1 MMRLILFLALPLL
14 AACQAQGLE
23 GQSSVPDEELDS
35 LSSQLVDRWK
45 LGEHAI
51 TWDVADAHTDHIEFS
66 GQQVAAIVRYG
77 ADENGEL
84 VLEGQVVWPMLRT
97 IPNDTHASLIHDFGQ
112 ELCLRVKVDGL
123 LLDAEKLV
131 RASWDG
137 TLVLETDAGGGITL
151 TRRLYPS
158 TTAPAIFEQ
167 IVVINRSG
175 KDISAEFISPGVH
188 IETDADAGVYGSYVL
203 DAKTYTPGSF
213 TIPTDEGLEVSMTI
227 MGRKKD
233 EAEVYLDPREELG
246 KRLKFVEE
254 LESNLVL
261 ETPDPVLNRMFAF
274 AKLRATESIYKTK
287 DGFMH
292 GPGGGRYYAAIW
304 ANDQAEYVNP
314 FFPYLGNEIANESA
328 RNSFRQFARYM
339 NDEYR
344 PIPSSVIAE
353 GDDFWNGAGDR
364 GDQAMIAY
372 GAARFALGMGD
383 AALGE
388 ELWPLITWCL
398 EYLER
403 KRTPEGVIASD
414 SDELEG
420 RFPAGDANLNTSMLT
435 YGALKDAARL
445 GRELGHGELAAVYD
459 RRAIALAAAV
469 ESFFGANVQGFET
482 YRYFEGNTKLRAWIS
497 VPLVFGL
504 FERKAGTLEALLS
517 PLLWNE
523 NGVYSEAGNTT
534 FWDRATLYAFRGILA
549 AGETDT
555 AVRYLKYY
563 SQKRLLGE
571 HVPYAVEAWPEGDQ
585 RHLSAESGLYARVF
599 TEGLFGIEP
608 TGFGKFTCA
617 PRLPTGWHEMALRHI
632 RLFGRDFDVKAR
644 RGTGGTEVVVREG
657 SATVFNTTWDGGAPI
672 EVRLP

>member
-1 MMRLILFLALPLL
+1 MRLILFLILALL
-14 AACQAQGLE
+14 AACQTQGREAHL
-23 GQSSVPDEELDS
+23 SMPDEGLDS
-35 LSSQLVDRWK
+35 LSSQLADRWK
-45 LGEHAI
+45 LGDLAI

-84 VLEGQVVWPMLRT
+84 VLERKVVWPMLRT
-97 IPNDTHASLIHDFGQ
+97 LPNDTHASLIHDFGQ
-112 ELCLRVKVDGL
+112 EVSLGIEINGRKV
-123 LLDAEKLV
+123 DAEKLV

-137 TLVLETDAGGGITL
+137 TLTLDSDAGGGITL
-151 TRRLYPS
+151 TRRVYPS
-158 TTAPAIFEQ
+158 PTASAIFEQ
-167 IVVINRSG
+167 TVIVNHSA
-175 KDISAEFISPGVH
+175 KDVLVEVTSPDVH
-188 IETDADAGVYGSYVL
+188 IQSDADAGVYGSYVL
-203 DAKTYTPGSF
+203 YAKTYTPGSF
-213 TIPTDEGLEVSMTI
+213 TIPAGEGLEVSMTI
-227 MGRKKD
+227 AGRLID
-233 EAEVYLDPREELG
+233 EPEGYLDPREELG
-246 KRLKFVEE
+246 KRFAFVDE
-254 LESNLVL
+254 LGASLVL

-274 AKLRATESIYKTK
+274 AKLRAAESIYRTK
-287 DGFMH
+287 GGFMH

-314 FFPYLGNEIANESA
+314 FFPYLGNDVANESA
-328 RNSFRQFARYM
+328 RNSFRHFARYM

-344 PIPSSVIAE
+344 PIPSSIVAE

-383 AALGE
+383 TEVAE

-403 KRTPEGVIASD
+403 KRTPDGVIASD

-435 YGALKDAARL
+435 YGALQDAARL
-445 GRELGHGELAAVYD
+445 GREIGHPELAAQYD
-459 RRAIALAAAV
+459 RRAIALAASV

-482 YRYFEGNTKLRAWIS
+482 YRYFAGNTKLRAWIC
-497 VPLVFGL
+497 VPLVFGI
-504 FERKAGTLEALLS
+504 FERKAGTLDALLS

-523 NGVYSEAGNTT
+523 NGVYSEAGNAT

-555 AVRYLKYY
+555 AMRYVKYY

-608 TGFGKFTCA
+608 TGFNKFICA
-617 PRLPTGWHEMALRHI
+617 PRLPTGWDEMALRHI
-632 RLFGRDFDVKAR
+632 RLFGRDFDVEVQR
-644 RGTGGTEVVVREG
+644 VPGGTQVVVREG
-657 SATVFNTTWDGGAPI
+657 SATAISTTWDGGAPI